1 MGARMIKI
9 MSLFQ
14 NQLVFVI
21 AAVIAVVAIV
31 LFFGMQILKKNAGD
45 KDKPWPLGVNANF
58 LTAAEQ
64 SFFGVLKQTVGSR
77 YQICPKVNLKD
88 VLFIRKG
95 TNNSLQQ
102 TIFNKISRKHLDF
115 VLLDPQAL
123 IPVMAV
129 ELDDAS
135 HRSASAI
142 KRDGDK
148 NRALNDAGLKIVRIP
163 AKRSYTME
171 DLKEIFTVE
180 QQNNTG
186 ERLEEADTIQNS
198 SHVEDIV
205 HNDMTGNNG
214 SNSKEIEAGS
224 IVNIEKTEITIEA
237 STETISAEPSESTP
251 EAIPL
256 CPKCNV
262 EMIKRQASRG
272 SNVGQQFWGCPNF
285 PKCREIIPIRSETK

>member
-1 MGARMIKI
+1 MIKI

-14 NQLVFVI
+14 NQMVFVI

-31 LFFGMQILKKNAGD
+31 FYLGMLILKKNAGD

-95 TNNSLQQ
+95 TDNSLRQ

-115 VLLDPQAL
+115 VLLDPQTL

-148 NRALNDAGLKIVRIP
+148 NKALNDANLKLVRIP
-163 AKRSYTME
+163 AKRSYTMD

-180 QQNNTG
+180 QQKNTV

-198 SHVEDIV
+198 FHVDDIV
-205 HNDMTGNNG
+205 NGDVLRNG
-214 SNSKEIEAGS
+214 SVDNKEIDTGS
-224 IVNIEKTEITIEA
+224 IVNGERNEKIIES
-237 STETISAEPSESTP
+237 STETVLTEASESTP

-272 SNVGQQFWGCPNF
+272 SNAGQQFWGCPNF
-285 PKCREIIPIRSETK
+285 PKCREIIPLKNETD

>member
-1 MGARMIKI
+1 MIKI

-31 LFFGMQILKKNAGD
+31 LFFGMQTLKKNAGD

-77 YQICPKVNLKD
+77 YLICPKANLGD
-88 VLFIRKG
+88 VLFISKG
-95 TNNSLQQ
+95 TNNSLRQ
-102 TIFNKISRKHLDF
+102 TIINKISRKHLDF
-115 VLLDPQAL
+115 VLLDPQTL

-148 NRALNDAGLKIVRIP
+148 NKALNDANLKLVRIP
-163 AKRSYTME
+163 AKRSYTMD
-171 DLKEIFTVE
+171 DLKEIFTLE
-180 QQNNTG
+180 QQNNTV

-198 SHVEDIV
+198 FHVDDIV
-205 HNDMTGNNG
+205 NDNVLRNG
-214 SNSKEIEAGS
+214 SVDSKEIDTGS
-224 IVNIEKTEITIEA
+224 IVNGERNEKITES
-237 STETISAEPSESTP
+237 STDTVLAETSESTP

-272 SNVGQQFWGCPNF
+272 SKVGQQFWGCPNF
-285 PKCREIIPIRSETK
+285 PKCREIIPIMGETK